1 MRVLSWLSASK
12 SGQAEM
18 KMLGLGTEENENR
31 IGQDAICRKEEGKGR
46 WPRR

>member
-31 IGQDAICRKEEGKGR
+31 IEQDAIRRKEERKGR